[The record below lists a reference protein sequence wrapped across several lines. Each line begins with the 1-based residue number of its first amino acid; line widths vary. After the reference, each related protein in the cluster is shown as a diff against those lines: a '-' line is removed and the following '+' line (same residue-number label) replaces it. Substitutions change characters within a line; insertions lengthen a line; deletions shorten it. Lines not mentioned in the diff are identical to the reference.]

1 MPRSM
6 FTPAY
11 RLMLEVLLDLRR
23 SSGVTQVELAKRL
36 GRTQAFISTFERG
49 IRRIDLIEFYA
60 IVRALGGDP
69 VAIFADLVRR
79 LPKKVAI

>member
-1 MPRSM
+1 MPKSM

-11 RLMLEVLLDLRR
+11 ALMLEALMDLRR
-23 SSGVTQVELAKRL
+23 TSGVTQVDLAKRL
-36 GRTQAFISTFERG
+36 GRTQAFVSTFERG

-79 LPKKVAI
+79 LPKKVVI